1 MNQIQT
7 PSFTLSVY
15 EQGDRNAEKVALV
28 LPGRLDTKDYPHCR
42 SHVDFLAGKGY
53 HALSFDPPGTWESP
67 GDIELYTMTNYLKAM
82 NEIIELLGNKPTIL
96 VGHSRGGS
104 MAMLGGTTNQFV
116 THFVAIM
123 SRPSASI
130 PDDENGYRTLGK
142 NISYR
147 DTPPND
153 KEHQVK
159 FELPFSYFED
169 AAQYNMVDDLKTCS
183 KPKLFFYGTEDAII
197 KPESVKE
204 MYDYAAEP
212 KQLHELKSEHD
223 YRRHPEI
230 IEEVN
235 QVIGE
240 FLGL

>member
-1 MNQIQT
+1 MKLIET
-7 PSFTLSVY
+7 PSFKLAVY
-15 EQGDRNAEKVALV
+15 AQGNSNADKLALV

-53 HALSFDPPGTWESP
+53 YALSFDPPGTWESP
-67 GDIELYTMTNYLKAM
+67 GGIELYTMTNYLKAM
-82 NEIIELLGNKPTIL
+82 NELIELLGNKPTVL

-104 MAMLGGTTNQFV
+104 MAMLGGTTIPQV
-116 THFVAIM
+116 THFVAVM

-130 PDDENGYRTLGK
+130 PDDETGYKKMGK
-142 NISYR
+142 DVSYR

-153 KEHQVK
+153 SEHQVR
-159 FELPFSYFED
+159 FDLPYNYFED
-169 AAQYNMVDDLKTCS
+169 AAQYNMTEDLKTCV
-183 KPKLFFYGTEDAII
+183 KPKLFFYGNKDALVT
-197 KPESVKE
+197 PEGVKE

-212 KQLHELKSEHD
+212 KQIHELNSEHD

-235 QVIGE
+235 QLIGE
-240 FLGL
+240 FLSA